1 MADTQEHNTQEHNTQ
16 ANSAQRRNFEGRRRF
31 SRRAHMSVDRG
42 LIRINNLF
50 GPKGPSRI
58 LISRSQWEKHVRFVT
73 SGVMDR
79 WIQNHDSDLYLRER
93 DGDYNHSSNN
103 RHHRETGSDTNVPSE
118 SPVNVTTS
126 ESVEQN
132 E

>member
-1 MADTQEHNTQEHNTQ
+1 MADTQEQNTQQSSSVE
-16 ANSAQRRNFEGRRRF
+16 NSSQRRNFNGRRRF

-42 LIRINNLF
+42 LIRISNLF

-79 WIQNHDSDLYLRER
+79 WIQNHDSELYLRER
-93 DGDYNHSSNN
+93 DGDYNRTNTRQRRNQKST
-103 RHHRETGSDTNVPSE
+103 ETTESDEQTQENTEQSE
-118 SPVNVTTS
+118 
-126 ESVEQN
+126 
-132 E
+132 

>member
-1 MADTQEHNTQEHNTQ
+1 MADTQEQNTHQSSSVE
-16 ANSAQRRNFEGRRRF
+16 NSSQRRNFNGRRRF

-79 WIQNHDSDLYLRER
+79 WIQNHDSELYLRER
-93 DGDYNHSSNN
+93 DGDYN
-103 RHHRETGSDTNVPSE
+103 RTN
-118 SPVNVTTS
+118 TK
-126 ESVEQN
+126 QRRDQ
-132 E
+132 